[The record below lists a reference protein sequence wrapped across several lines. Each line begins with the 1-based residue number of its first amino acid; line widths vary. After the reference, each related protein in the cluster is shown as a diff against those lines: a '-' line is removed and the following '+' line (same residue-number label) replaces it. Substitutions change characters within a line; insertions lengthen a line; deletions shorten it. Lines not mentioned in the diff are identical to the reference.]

1 MSSQNSNTSALDFQQ
16 EIRKNLKFNFFA
28 NLGDSSFFGLS
39 LGITSFSA
47 VLPLFVSS
55 FTDSAILI
63 GLIPSMHSLGWLLPQ
78 LFTARI
84 VSKQKRFKPFLLTF
98 SIQERLPFFFLALL
112 AFLSN
117 NLRPQLVILLTFV
130 LLAWHGL
137 SSGISGNPWQNLLAK
152 VIPGENR
159 ATFFGIMN
167 GSSNLF
173 GSIGAFM
180 GGLILEECLFPNNFA
195 LCFFLT
201 FIAMMIS
208 WGCLALNREPER
220 QIETQENTGFISQ
233 WDLIKQIF
241 KHNRPFV
248 VFLLSRISYQFGMMA
263 LAFLTVFSVNE
274 IKVTTFT
281 VGILTSILFIV
292 QVASN
297 PVLGWIAD
305 HWGRRNAFILGSFS
319 ALLGAVFAGIAHQ
332 PWLLFPAFLFI
343 GIANS
348 AFWTVGMAYS
358 MEFGSDAEKPTYVG
372 LSNTLVAPAVALA
385 PLLGGW
391 LAEQSGY
398 RLTFTVSA
406 IFALLTVIVLLTM
419 EKKSGIKKQ
428 SPIA

>member
-1 MSSQNSNTSALDFQQ
+1 MSNQNIIDSSLDFQQ
-16 EIRKNLKFNFFA
+16 EIHKNLRFNFLV
-28 NLGDSSFFGLS
+28 NLGDSSFFGLA
-39 LGITSFSA
+39 LGITTFSA

-78 LFTARI
+78 LFTAHM

-98 SIQERLPFFFLALL
+98 SIQERLPFLFLALL
-112 AFLSN
+112 AFFSN
-117 NLRPQLVILLTFV
+117 RLNPQLVILFTFI

-173 GSIGAFM
+173 GSVGAFA
-180 GGLILEECLFPNNFA
+180 GGLILEKYLFPSNFA
-195 LCFFLT
+195 FCFLLT
-201 FIAMMIS
+201 FITMMLS
-208 WGCLALNREPER
+208 WGCLAMNREPER
-220 QIETQENTGFISQ
+220 KLETQEEATTISQ

-241 KHNRPFV
+241 KHNRSFV
-248 VFLLSRISYQFGMMA
+248 IFLLSRISYQFGMMA

-274 IKVTTFT
+274 IKVSTIT
-281 VGILTSILFIV
+281 VGALTSILFIV

-305 HWGRRNAFILGSFS
+305 HWGRRNAFILGAFS
-319 ALLGAVFAGIAHQ
+319 AMLGAICAGIAHQ
-332 PWLLFPAFLFI
+332 SWLLFPAFFFI

-348 AFWTVGMAYS
+348 AFWTIGMAYS
-358 MEFGSDAEKPTYVG
+358 MEFGSDKEKPTYVG
-372 LSNTLVAPAVALA
+372 LSNTLVAPAVALS

-391 LAEQSGY
+391 LAEQAGY
-398 RLTFTVSA
+398 RLTFCVST
-406 IFALLTVIVLLTM
+406 IFALLTVFVLLTM
-419 EKKSGIKKQ
+419 EKKSGIKKKNR
-428 SPIA
+428 IA